1 MPQYAK
7 NTNVSSELSRIE
19 IEKILVRYGAEN
31 FAYATASGKSL
42 IGFSLCNRQ
51 VKFILPLPKIEDF
64 SLTKTARK
72 QAESGRHDALE
83 CAHWQRCCALQG
95 IPFFQAYVI
104 SGKPLEE
111 FKNLVRKSDYENGYM
126 PEILM
131 MLEE

>member
-19 IEKILVRYGAEN
+19 IEKILVRSGAD
-31 FAYATASGKSL
+31 T
-42 IGFSLCNRQ
+42 Q

-64 SLTKTARK
+64 SLTKTGRK

>member
-7 NTNVSSELSRIE
+7 NTNVSSELFRIE
-19 IEKILVRYGAEN
+19 IEKILVRYGTDN
-31 FAYATASGKSL
+31 
-42 IGFSLCNRQ
+42 Q

-64 SLTKTARK
+64 SLTKTGRK